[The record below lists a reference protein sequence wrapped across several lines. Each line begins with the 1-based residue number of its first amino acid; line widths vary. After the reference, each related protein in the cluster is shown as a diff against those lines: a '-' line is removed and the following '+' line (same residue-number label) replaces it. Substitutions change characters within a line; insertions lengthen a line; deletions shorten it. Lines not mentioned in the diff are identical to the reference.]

1 MLIKPILLSNLNVTN
16 RGIDEASLRISTGKK
31 LNKASDDPS
40 AFGRV
45 MVTQSSIS
53 RTAVNLNMLEFGMAR
68 LDARDQ
74 TLSSMQEAVQ
84 RFQEL
89 ATMASSGLYKT
100 SDILPEMQSLEKAMV
115 SLGNTKDASGY
126 LFSGTSGNA
135 PFDQDASNVVSYT
148 GTAQAHTIEVEGVTM
163 SGSIDGS
170 PLLGV
175 FSAMRSVLSSME
187 AGTPVTTAQVGAV
200 ATGNETV
207 LNLRTK
213 GAAEASGAQMV
224 MGSLTKRYDR
234 ERDEVDNL
242 EQADWTTEMMNL
254 TEAEKQREAIL
265 KVISM
270 HLNQRRLFDYL

>member
-1 MLIKPILLSNLNVTN
+1 MLVKPNLLSSLSATN
-16 RGIDEASLRISTGKK
+16 RDIDTASLRISTDKK

-40 AFGRV
+40 AFSRV

-53 RTAVNLNMLEFGMAR
+53 RTAVNLNMLEHGMGR

-74 TLSSMQEAVQ
+74 TLGSMQEAVQ

-89 ATMASSGLYKT
+89 ATMASSGLYKS

-115 SLGNTKDASGY
+115 SLANTKDASGF
-126 LFSGTSGNA
+126 LFSGTSGLQ
-135 PFDQDASNVVSYT
+135 PFTQDAAGVVAYQGSIT
-148 GTAQAHTIEVEGVTM
+148 PHTITVEGVTM

-187 AGTPVTTAQVGAV
+187 AGTAVSTAQVGAV

-224 MGSLTKRYDR
+224 MGSLGKRYDR

-242 EQADWTTEMMNL
+242 EKADLTTEMMNL
-254 TEAEKQREAIL
+254 TNAEKQREAIL